1 MSGGQAIYVILNL
14 FQDLVV
20 RCTDVKRQRS
30 ETSIVPL
37 FPLSGEGL
45 RERGAT
51 HVALPNRQ
59 HRAAFTLAEVLITL
73 GIIGVVAAMTLPI
86 LISHHRAKVF
96 ESQLKK
102 AYSSISNATRMLV
115 AQGIS
120 PYDDFSYD
128 NDVSQR
134 AEILMNQTKTY
145 AKIMLGTVCEK
156 DNINTKCGTSGSEWK
171 NLTGAGSIHRG
182 AISAEKAFMLNDGT
196 CILIGNYHWFIVDIN
211 GPKKGPNRVGY
222 DIHTFKITED
232 NNVKP
237 VPEGDHDTRICTLSS
252 KESTDIYLGYGC
264 TPYAVM
270 NKNPDGDG
278 DYWHDFLGL

>member
-1 MSGGQAIYVILNL
+1 MQHHTHNKIKSG
-14 FQDLVV
+14 
-20 RCTDVKRQRS
+20 
-30 ETSIVPL
+30 
-37 FPLSGEGL
+37 
-45 RERGAT
+45 
-51 HVALPNRQ
+51 
-59 HRAAFTLAEVLITL
+59 FTLAEVLITL
-73 GIIGVVAAMTLPI
+73 GVIGVVAAITMPT

-96 ESQLKK
+96 EAQLKK

-115 AQGIS
+115 AQGMS

-128 NDVSQR
+128 NKVAER
-134 AEILMNQTKTY
+134 PEILMNQTEIY
-145 AKIMLGTVCEK
+145 AKLMLGKVCEN
-156 DNINTKCGTSGSEWK
+156 DNINRKCGNDGGSKWK
-171 NLTGAGSIHRG
+171 NLTGANFIHLG
-182 AISAEKAFMLNDGT
+182 AISAEKSFMLNDGT
-196 CILIGNYHWFIVDIN
+196 CILVANYHWFIVDIN

-222 DIHTFKITED
+222 DIHTFKITPD